1 MLSMN
6 KHVHWTWR
14 GGGAMGAIEVIKKGI
29 IYFSTTRIEP
39 KKTVKLSPI
48 FVLFR
53 QFISTV
59 KNNV

>member
-1 MLSMN
+1 MFIG
-6 KHVHWTWR
+6 R
-14 GGGAMGAIEVIKKGI
+14 GGGAMGAIKLLKKGI
-29 IYFSTTRIEP
+29 IYFGTTRIEP
-39 KKTVKLSPI
+39 KTVKLSPI